1 MSTQYLKSDH
11 PRNDILINNVS
22 IDKFARPAQLHN
34 QTVSP
39 TTDVDVAGDH
49 TVIVQTMPLTTAHD
63 NATQFKIKNLGNYAR
78 TSWVTGDIVKINIV
92 AYSGFDGLP
101 FVTGYKD
108 SNNGDYIVDVAN
120 VVKTGFPPDAYPLN
134 GHLQLSVELIKFNV
148 AGIP

>member
-39 TTDVDVAGDH
+39 TTHVDVGGDH
-49 TVIVQTMPLTTAHD
+49 TVIVQTMPLTTPHD
-63 NATQFKIKNLGNYAR
+63 NVTQFRIQNLGNYAR

-92 AYSGFDGLP
+92 QYSGYDGVP
-101 FVTGYKD
+101 FVTGYKHSD
-108 SNNGDYIVDVAN
+108 NGDYIVDIAN
-120 VVKTGFPPDAYPLN
+120 VVRTGSPPDAYPLN
-134 GHLQLSVELIKFNV
+134 GRLQLSVELIEFNV
-148 AGIP
+148 DGIP